1 MPKFGKKKKG
11 EPDITDEFGGLSSA
25 EESDASGS
33 DGESEEDDAP
43 IYKVADEDGQV
54 ALDPPVRYQ
63 ARNKAKIRITSAVDS
78 DEVGVLEKDEW
89 ITATHT
95 MDVNGQCRLRF
106 IRGWTSYK
114 SKSGY
119 NLMLKEGEENSHYKQ
134 LPGKEIDIRK
144 EADPAS
150 EVVGKMMKLSIIE
163 ALEVQTPEGST
174 NLQYVRMFEGWV
186 STHTVSDK
194 MIGGVKKGVIE
205 TPNLAIETI
214 YDPEGDARREREAI
228 AAAKQAK
235 IDEKK
240 AKKDGKKNKKQGL
253 AATKTELA
261 AVQAFE
267 ANISKVLASLPE
279 SLGEQKAH
287 LEACKN
293 SALEQAE
300 RLQKEVHNMDGTNI
314 KQQKADAVAIGKWE
328 KEVTSLLGSM
338 PESMVPPC
346 AADLECVTSLRCCK
360 AFKKQALN

>member
-11 EPDITDEFGGLSSA
+11 EDPDITDEFGGLSSA
-25 EESDASGS
+25 EESESGS
-33 DGESEEDDAP
+33 DAEDEDDDAP
-43 IYKVADEDGQV
+43 IYKVADEDEQV

-63 ARNKAKIRITSAVDS
+63 ARSKAKIRITSAVDS

-95 MDVNGQCRLRF
+95 KDVNGQCRLRF
-106 IRGWTSYK
+106 NRGWTSYK

-119 NLMLKEGEENSHYKQ
+119 NLMLKEGEENSHYRQ

-150 EVVGKMMKLSIIE
+150 EVVGKLMKLSIIE

-174 NLQYVRMFEGWV
+174 NLQYVRMSEGWV
-186 STHTVSDK
+186 STHTVTDK
-194 MIGGVKKGVIE
+194 LVGGVKKGEIE
-205 TPNLAIETI
+205 TPNLAIEKI
-214 YDPEGDARREREAI
+214 YDPEGDARREKEAI

-235 IDEKK
+235 IDGKK

-261 AVQAFE
+261 AVAAF
-267 ANISKVLASLPE
+267 AASISKALDALPE
-279 SLGEQKAH
+279 SLEGQKAD
-287 LEACKN
+287 LEACKK

-300 RLQKEVHNMDGTNI
+300 RLQKDVHDLDGTNL
-314 KQQKADAVAIGKWE
+314 KQQKAEVVAIGKWE
-328 KEVTSLLGSM
+328 KDLTSLLGSM
-338 PESMVPPC
+338 PESMVPSC
-346 AADLECVTSLRCCK
+346 AADIECATSLRCCTVL
-360 AFKKQALN
+360 KKPSH